1 MSLPVRPPIFPRAL
15 LTPCPALLSAG
26 PADEV
31 TRVRPCEAFDVA
43 LEAASF
49 DLVAVLEAA
58 LAACVVVEACR

>member
-15 LTPCPALLSAG
+15 LTPWPTLPRVD

-31 TRVRPCEAFDVA
+31 TRDRPCEAFDVA

-49 DLVAVLEAA
+49 DLLAVLEAA
-58 LAACVVVEACR
+58 LAACEVVEACR